1 VTVHL
6 LLLAAVPILLLA
18 LIRHGARL
26 ALALFGV
33 AFFVAAT
40 LAVHFAG
47 GRSGLTLPFY
57 GIILCTC
64 CVAAD
69 LLWRLGRLLRRLGR
83 RRNGG
88 DSALNLPY

>member
-1 VTVHL
+1 
-6 LLLAAVPILLLA
+6 LAAVPTLLLA
-18 LIRHGARL
+18 LIRPATRL
-26 ALALFGV
+26 ALALLGF

-47 GRSGLTLPFY
+47 SRSGLTIRFY

-69 LLWRLGRLLRRLGR
+69 LIWRLGRILRRLRR